1 MILAISSSASNS
13 FWNKA
18 RKLRGGAT
26 FVSLKEGRLPSFEAS
41 SSSSSSSS
49 KEEEEEVWIFVTP
62 SSPKDFQAAKSLA
75 ASGTVKAV
83 VIVNAF
89 AKVR

>member
-18 RKLRGGAT
+18 RKVRGGAT

-49 KEEEEEVWIFVTP
+49 KEEEEVWIFVTP